1 MEIDAITRGVLDKI
15 DDTGFKQEGAYNLR
29 YNGYALCRGDS
40 EHIKIKKRE
49 DGHSGI
55 DVVISS
61 DTKGET
67 VHIPVVI
74 TKTGITDVV
83 YNDFYVEPGAEVTIV
98 AGCGI
103 HNSGCDEARQ
113 TAFIPSMWVR
123 APMWSI
129 RKSTTEKGKAAVP
142 ES

>member
-103 HNSGCDEARQ
+103 HNCG
-113 TAFIPSMWVR
+113 
-123 APMWSI
+123 
-129 RKSTTEKGKAAVP
+129 
-142 ES
+142 

>member
-1 MEIDAITRGVLDKI
+1 MPFVG
-15 DDTGFKQEGAYNLR
+15 
-29 YNGYALCRGDS
+29 GDS

-83 YNDFYVEPGAEVTIV
+83 YNDF
-98 AGCGI
+98 
-103 HNSGCDEARQ
+103 
-113 TAFIPSMWVR
+113 
-123 APMWSI
+123 MWSRV
-129 RKSTTEKGKAAVP
+129 RKSP
-142 ES
+142 